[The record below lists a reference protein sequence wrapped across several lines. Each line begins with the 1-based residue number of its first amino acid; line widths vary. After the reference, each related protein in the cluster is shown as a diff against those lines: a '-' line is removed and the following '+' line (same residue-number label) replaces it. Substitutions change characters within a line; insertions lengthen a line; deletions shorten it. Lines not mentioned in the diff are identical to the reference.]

1 MKKLIVSGDSFTDP
15 RFRST
20 AYPDMDTSWPKWPEL
35 LGKKLNMQVIN
46 LGRGGSGNEYIHSTL
61 QDAIMNTPKDE
72 IGMVIAGWSQA
83 QRRDYQISAGH
94 NIEAENWHG
103 KAENN
108 DRYSWNEHRVNP
120 DGDLVSWVRKSLRHY
135 YGLQV
140 LCERYDIPYLQF
152 QMIDLYKDYID
163 GIMPTEHEI
172 MFEGKDAYADRE
184 TYPGDKK
191 ADEEKIMRM
200 IIDHQR
206 HFDVSKFIGWPI
218 TRTLGGWPMN
228 RGVMG
233 WNVIEEEPY
242 VIDEIDNHPNA
253 AGQELITKYIYEY
266 ITEK

>member
-35 LGKKLNMQVIN
+35 LGKKLNMRVIN
-46 LGRGGSGNEYIHSTL
+46 LGRGGSGNEYIYSTL

-83 QRRDYQISAGH
+83 QRKDYQTSSH
-94 NIEAENWHG
+94 NIEAKTWHG
-103 KAENN
+103 VTPENN

-140 LCERYDIPYLQF
+140 LCERYDIPYVQF

-172 MFEGKDAYADRE
+172 MFEGKDSYADRE

-191 ADEEKIMRM
+191 ADEEKIMQ
-200 IIDHQR
+200 IIIEHESHIDT
-206 HFDVSKFIGWPI
+206 SKFIGWPI

-233 WNVIEEEPY
+233 WNQIEEEPY

-266 ITEK
+266 ITDK